1 MEQNTNDR
9 VTLFEVGPR
18 DGLQSLGN
26 NVPIE
31 TKIALV
37 DALSLSG
44 LRKIEV
50 TSFVSPKWVPQLAD
64 AHEVLKNISRNADI
78 SYTVLTPNMTGFTK
92 AMTAGVDEIAIFAAS
107 SEGFSKANLNCT
119 IDESLARF
127 SDVANAAKTNSIKM
141 RGYLSTVISCPFDGA
156 TPPEQV
162 RKVTQQLLDMG
173 CYEVSL
179 GDTIGAGNA
188 KSISALLDV
197 LLETIP
203 AAQLA
208 GHFHDTNGTALEMIE
223 VCANRGLRVFD
234 GSVAGLGGC
243 PYAPG
248 ATGNVD
254 TRKAAKLLEDM
265 GLTTELDHDRL
276 VHAEEIA
283 NQILTD

>member
-26 NVPIE
+26 NVPTE

-44 LRKIEV
+44 LHKIEV

-64 AHEVLKNISRNADI
+64 AHEVLENISRNADI
-78 SYTVLTPNMTGFTK
+78 SYTVLTPNMIGFTK

-127 SDVANAAKTNSIKM
+127 SDVASAAETNNIKM
-141 RGYLSTVISCPFDGA
+141 RGYLSTVIACPFDGA

-188 KSISALLDV
+188 KSMSALLDV

-203 AAQLA
+203 PAKLA
-208 GHFHDTNGTALEMIE
+208 GHFHDSNATALEMIE
-223 VCANRGLRVFD
+223 VCTNRGLRVFD

-254 TRKAAKLLEDM
+254 TRKAASLLEDM
-265 GLTTELDHDRL
+265 GLTTGLDHDRL
-276 VHAEEIA
+276 AHAEEIA
-283 NQILTD
+283 NQILPD